1 MTYIGID
8 PGSKGAMALM
18 VNGHVTVVPYDKTAY
33 LTHLSAV
40 TSGLRTN
47 AEDDGIVCCIEQV
60 SAHPGEGVK
69 SVFTFGTN
77 YGWLLGVLDTL
88 QIPYQPITPQRWKKE
103 FGLTSDKSKSIEVC
117 KRLFPNVSLLRTER
131 SRKEDDNCAEA
142 VLLMLYAKRKF

>member
-1 MTYIGID
+1 MIYIGID

-33 LTHLSAV
+33 LAHLSVINGMKAD
-40 TSGLRTN
+40 G
-47 AEDDGIVCCIEQV
+47 EDGGVICCIEQV
-60 SAHPGEGVK
+60 SSHPREGVK

-77 YGWLLGVLDTL
+77 YGWLLGVLDAL
-88 QIPYQPITPQRWKKE
+88 QIPYQTVTPLKWKKE
-103 FGLTSDKSKSIEVC
+103 FSLTSDKAQSIEVC

-131 SRKEDDNCAEA
+131 SRKEDDNLAEA